1 MVIPYVSSKANSK
14 PSKIEVITK
23 YFNGLQEFLVENI
36 ILLIPGIPL
45 AIAFILIFVS
55 KKEYIPK
62 VSLILSSMVA
72 LLALYGTYYV
82 IANDTQITGFGGLLI
97 YNELSAILVPYVAI
111 LGLVIRKYATKYM
124 WDEPGYKRFFI
135 LLNFIFAS
143 IYLLVMSNH
152 LIVLAVAWQLLSVS
166 LYLLVSFNV
175 GSTTA
180 VKNARWTMNIHKAAD
195 LVFILAIIL
204 TYQTFGSFDLAV
216 LSDKWLAMSH
226 SPVNNPMI
234 FVIGLLYLIAAM
246 MKSAIMPFHIWL
258 PYTSEAPTPVSA
270 VMHAGVVNVGGILL
284 NKMAFLLLLTPAVLN
299 IAFVVGLLTAI
310 FASLIMLT
318 VSDIKRSLGY
328 STVGQMGYM
337 IMEIGL
343 GAFSLAIYHLI
354 VHGIFKATL
363 FLESGALIKLARHDS
378 NLPKRLT
385 YEIFWEEKLKPSS
398 KKLFNYLAFFTILP
412 LVVFVGVKM
421 VLSEDFFEFNASIV
435 ILAFAWL
442 TGTQL
447 FMSFFKVSKAD
458 SLKVIF
464 ALVSSFIIILFTYEF
479 VGLALEHFIYG
490 EHAALFY
497 EAATLNVTM
506 VMSIV
511 MIAAIMIVGWLF
523 MYKQHFVDVPQN
535 QKRPNVLKWSL
546 YKFLAKEGYFFKL
559 FKMLKKGKS

>member
-1 MVIPYVSSKANSK
+1 MSGV
-14 PSKIEVITK
+14 T
-23 YFNGLQEFLVENI
+23 VEKI
-36 ILLIPGIPL
+36 ILLIPGIPIF
-45 AIAFILIFVS
+45 IAFLLLFIG
-55 KKEYIPK
+55 KKELIPR
-62 VSLILSSMVA
+62 VSIMLSSMIA

-82 IANDTQITGFGGLLI
+82 ISNDTQIIGFDGLLV

-124 WDEPGYKRFFI
+124 WDEAGYRRFFI

-143 IYLLVMSNH
+143 IYLFVMSNN
-152 LIVLAVAWQLLSVS
+152 LIVLALAWQLLSIS

-175 GSTTA
+175 GSNTA
-180 VKNARWTMNIHKAAD
+180 VKNAKWVMIIHKAAD
-195 LVFILAIIL
+195 LVFIIAIIL
-204 TYQTFGSFDLAV
+204 TYQTFDSLDLTI
-216 LSDKWLAMSH
+216 LSEKWLAMSH
-226 SPVNNPMI
+226 EPVDNPMI
-234 FVIGLLYLIAAM
+234 FVIGLLFLIAAM

-284 NKMAFLLLLTPAVLN
+284 NKLAFLLLLAPAVLN
-299 IAFVVGLLTAI
+299 IAFVVGLVTAI
-310 FASLIMLT
+310 FASLIMLV

-385 YEIFWEEKLKPSS
+385 YELFWEEKIKSNS

-412 LVVFVGVKM
+412 VVTFVGVKM
-421 VLSEDFFEFNASIV
+421 VLTDDFFELNASII

-447 FMSFFKVSKAD
+447 FLSFFKVSKAD
-458 SLKVIF
+458 SFKVIL
-464 ALVSSFIIILFTYEF
+464 ALVSSFVIILFTYEF
-479 VGLALEHFIYG
+479 IGLSLEHFIYG
-490 EHAALFY
+490 ENAILFY
-497 EAATLNVTM
+497 EAATFNITTIMLLV
-506 VMSIV
+506 IL
-511 MIAAIMIVGWLF
+511 AAIMIVGWLF
-523 MYKQHFVDVPQN
+523 MYTQHFAKVLKTN
-535 QKRPNVLKWSL
+535 ENKNSLKWSF
-546 YKFLAKEGYFFKL
+546 YKFLAKEGYFFNIIKA
-559 FKMLKKGKS
+559 LKRNKNDL

>member
-1 MVIPYVSSKANSK
+1 MEK
-14 PSKIEVITK
+14 
-23 YFNGLQEFLVENI
+23 I
-36 ILLIPGIPL
+36 ILLIPGIPIF
-45 AIAFILIFVS
+45 IAFILLFVRN
-55 KKEYIPK
+55 KELIPK
-62 VSLILSSMVA
+62 ISIMLSSMLA

-82 IANDTQITGFGGLLI
+82 ISNDAPIIGFDGLLI

-124 WDEPGYKRFFI
+124 WDEAGYKRFFI
-135 LLNFIFAS
+135 LLNFIFSS
-143 IYLLVMSNH
+143 IYLLVMSNN
-152 LIVLAVAWQLLSVS
+152 LIVLALAWQLLSIS

-175 GSTTA
+175 GSNTA
-180 VKNARWTMNIHKAAD
+180 VKNARWTMNIHKGAD
-195 LVFILAIIL
+195 FVFIIAVIL
-204 TYQTFGSFDLAV
+204 TYQTFGSFDLAE
-216 LSDKWLAMSH
+216 LRETWLDMSH
-226 SPVNNPMI
+226 SPVDNPMI

-284 NKMAFLLLLTPAVLN
+284 NKLAFLLLLTPAVLN
-299 IAFVVGLLTAI
+299 IAFVVGLVTAI
-310 FASLIMLT
+310 LASLIMLT

-363 FLESGALIKLARHDS
+363 FLESGALIRLARHDS

-385 YEIFWEEKLKPSS
+385 YELFWEEKIKKNS
-398 KKLFNYLAFFTILP
+398 KKLFNYLAYFTILP
-412 LVVFVGVKM
+412 VVVFVGVKM
-421 VLSEDFFEFNASIV
+421 VLTEDFFEFNASIV

-447 FMSFFKVSKAD
+447 FLSFFKVSKAD
-458 SLKVIF
+458 SLKVIL

-479 VGLALEHFIYG
+479 IGLALENFLYG
-490 EHAALFY
+490 HDAELFY
-497 EAATLNVTM
+497 KAATLNVTM
-506 VMSIV
+506 IMSFVMLSL
-511 MIAAIMIVGWLF
+511 IMIIGWLF
-523 MYKQHFVDVPQN
+523 IYKQHYIDIS
-535 QKRPNVLKWSL
+535 KTEKKSDSLKWL
-546 YKFLAKEGYFFKL
+546 FYKFLAKEGYFFSLLKT
-559 FKMLKKGKS
+559 LKKDKK